1 MRLSKTGIGF
11 LGLLAF
17 WPAAGATTSTGSH
30 AVADAVREGN
40 GTALRAL
47 IKQHADVN
55 APQEDGTT
63 ALLWAVRSNDEATVS
78 LLLAAG
84 GSPMAANRYGVKPL
98 SLAALNGNAAITEAL
113 LKAGA
118 DANTANPEGETALM
132 TASRSGS
139 LDVVKMLLVHKA
151 DPNAKEKWLQET
163 ALMWAAA
170 ENHADVVTALLAAGA
185 AIDQKSWVTDT
196 PILGFPESGGP
207 NTPFPRGGWTALMY
221 AARQNGKDAIRVL
234 LEKGANPNLQD
245 PQGATAMELAII
257 NLHYDAAAA
266 ILDKG
271 GDPNISDET
280 GMSPLYAV
288 VNMNT
293 LIWVQGRPAPAL
305 ESNAEVDAAGLA
317 RRLIDK
323 GANVNAQLKKT
334 ILKRH
339 HYFLADRQMIEGATP
354 LMRAAKYGDVNL
366 AKILLERGADPTLK
380 TKDGNNALTIAAGVN
395 LPSVSGEDPHL
406 LHPSED
412 GSVEIIKML
421 LDRGVDVNYTNDQGL
436 TALHGA
442 VTRGQASG
450 NGSGEKIIR
459 LLAERGAKLDVKDKK
474 GRTPL
479 DVAVAGEGAILN
491 RVNDSGP
498 TAKLLAGLMA
508 AAGLPVSSGDVV
520 KKSEG
525 PSETSG
531 VPTNSR

>member
-1 MRLSKTGIGF
+1 
-11 LGLLAF
+11 
-17 WPAAGATTSTGSH
+17 
-30 AVADAVREGN
+30 VADAVQQGDAV
-40 GTALRAL
+40 TLRAL
-47 IKQHADVN
+47 LKQHANVN

-63 ALLWAVRSNDEATVS
+63 ALHWAVRSDDKATVS

-84 GSPMAANRYGVKPL
+84 ASPVVENRYGVKPL

-139 LDVVKMLLVHKA
+139 LEVVKALLAHKA

-170 ENHADVVTALLAAGA
+170 EDHADVVAALIGAGA
-185 AIDQKSWVTDT
+185 NMDQKSWVTDT

-221 AARQNGKDAIRVL
+221 AARQNGKNAIKVL
-234 LEKGANPNLQD
+234 LDKGANPNLQD
-245 PQGATAMELAII
+245 PQGATAMQLAII
-257 NLHYDAAAA
+257 NLHYDSAAL

-271 GDPNISDET
+271 GDPNIYDET
-280 GMSPLYAV
+280 GMGPLYAV
-288 VNMNT
+288 ANMNT

-305 ESNAEVDAAGLA
+305 ESNAEYDAAGLMTK
-317 RRLIDK
+317 LIDK
-323 GANVNAQLKKT
+323 GANVNAQLKKP

-354 LMRAAKYGDVNL
+354 LMRAAKYGDVKL
-366 AKILLERGADPTLK
+366 ARILLDHGADPK
-380 TKDGNNALTIAAGVN
+380 IRTKDGNNALTIAAGVN

-412 GSVEIIKML
+412 GSIEIIGML
-421 LDRGVDVNYTNDQGL
+421 LDRGVDINYANDQGM

-442 VTRGQASG
+442 VQRGQGAG
-450 NGSGEKIIR
+450 NGNGEKEIQF
-459 LLAERGAKLDVKDKK
+459 LAARGAKLDIKDKK

-479 DVAVAGEGAILN
+479 DMALAGEGQILN
-491 RVNDSGP
+491 RVNDSAP
-498 TAKLLAGLMA
+498 AAQLLAKLFA
-508 AAGLPVSSGDVV
+508 AQGLPVG
-520 KKSEG
+520 EG
-525 PSETSG
+525 GAAKPEDKPGQKTGLST
-531 VPTNSR
+531 TNSR